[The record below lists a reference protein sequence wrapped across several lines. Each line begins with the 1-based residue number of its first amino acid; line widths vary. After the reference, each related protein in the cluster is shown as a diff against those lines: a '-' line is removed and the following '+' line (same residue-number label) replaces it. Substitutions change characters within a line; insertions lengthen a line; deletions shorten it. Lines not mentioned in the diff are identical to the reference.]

1 MISIKTSELNKERVQ
16 TFATKFQIV
25 RSENV
30 VARIALTYSLSKG
43 RKLSI
48 SKDLKDNK
56 GKEYKKE
63 TLFGKYESFYI
74 ALICQYY
81 DIYKDSPDVE
91 KFVKMHLDDGLEL
104 MDKFFEANGNYNAF
118 DFLIQNIERGIESIE
133 HTSNSF
139 NAVENSNPS
148 IGSKSGFANLLK
160 LNIGSDTEGGAIEC
174 HLNDTSKYNNSH
186 IAIAGQSGSGK
197 TQFALELLYQIA
209 QVSNGQ
215 TNFVYLD
222 FKGLNNE
229 DAERLRPFFSKT
241 NTELINAPQKT
252 FPLNP
257 LGFIDN
263 VNETNKKLGISK
275 FVDIIASYYHTG
287 TNQTMQL
294 KDAVK
299 TCFSNKKSGQ
309 YPTMSE
315 IYEEVKNSSDADKS
329 KLLRILE
336 GLSDYN
342 IFADESNKEF
352 LNKNY
357 YFSLSGNLPDDI
369 RFTSIFLI
377 INYIFQQFMTMSDAP
392 VVKGNRAMRYV
403 LLIDEAQIV
412 FRDHKAKEIL
422 QVILEQI
429 RSRGVAVVL
438 LAQNIKEFNQPTFD
452 FSSLCALSFLLDV
465 KDKNNLKLINKFL
478 GFSDIDAKKVMK
490 SMEKIQ
496 AGQAIS
502 NLKEFKKGELF
513 NVSQFWQQ
521 RK

>member
-1 MISIKTSELNKERVQ
+1 MISIKTSEANKERVQ

-30 VARIALTYSLSKG
+30 VARIALTYSLSRG
-43 RKLSI
+43 RKLNSTN
-48 SKDLKDNK
+48 DLKDSK

-81 DIYKDSPDVE
+81 EIYKDSPDVA
-91 KFVKMHLDDGLEL
+91 KYIKMHIDDGLEL
-104 MDKFFEANGNYNAF
+104 MDKFFEANGNHNAF
-118 DFLIQNIERGIESIE
+118 DFLIQNIERGIESVE

-139 NAVENSNPS
+139 NAVENTNPS
-148 IGSKSGFANLLK
+148 ISNKTGFQNLIK
-160 LNIGSDTEGGAIEC
+160 LNIGSDTEGVAINC
-174 HLNDTSKYNNSH
+174 DLNDTAKYNNSH

-209 QVSNGQ
+209 EATNGQ

-229 DAERLRPFFSKT
+229 DAERLRPFFTKT
-241 NTELINAPQKT
+241 KTELINAPQKS

-275 FVDIIASYYHTG
+275 FVDIVASYYHAG

-299 TCFSNKKSGQ
+299 SCFANKKGGQ
-309 YPTMSE
+309 YPTMNE
-315 IYEEVKNSSDADKS
+315 IYDEVRNTSDADKS

-336 GLSDYN
+336 GLSDYS
-342 IFADESNKEF
+342 IFADESNKDF

-377 INYIFQQFMTMSDAP
+377 INYIFQQFMTMADAP
-392 VVKGNRAMRYV
+392 VVNGNRAMRYV

-438 LAQNIKEFNQPTFD
+438 LAQNVKEFNQPNFD
-452 FSSLCALSFLLDV
+452 FSSLCALSFLLDI

-478 GFSDIDAKKVMK
+478 GFSDADAKKVIK

-513 NVSQFWQQ
+513 GIKQFKD